1 MPSQNQNTEIRSEE
15 VQEIMSRVPHWL
27 IRWGSAI
34 LFFIFFL
41 FFAVAWFV
49 KYPDII
55 KVDLTI
61 TTQIPPEKLIAKS
74 TGKLQALLV
83 ENNAIIVASTPI
95 AVIENTANFKDVF
108 LLKSILDTI
117 SISKTKFPFHLFQN
131 SQLGDVENSFAA
143 FQREFLANELNN
155 KLKPYQIESNAQ
167 RLESNH
173 LKERLSLLESQKNIT
188 ESELEIQKS
197 DLERYEKLYKKD
209 IIAAQELEK
218 HRLQYLQAQKGF
230 KALLSTISQL
240 KSSLNELKRN
250 SQSTQI
256 NEEKDIINLDRSLT
270 QAFFALKKS
279 LSDWELT
286 YVLKSSISGKVSYLQ
301 LWSENQPVNTG
312 DVVFSVIPSLK
323 STYIAKAKAPAA
335 NAGKLAAKQLVNIR
349 LLNYP
354 DREFGVIK
362 GFVQNIAATP
372 DKDGNLLIDI
382 TLPQGLKT
390 SYEKDIAFQQEMS
403 GTGDIIT
410 KDLRLLE
417 RFLYQFRDM
426 VRR

>member
-1 MPSQNQNTEIRSEE
+1 
-15 VQEIMSRVPHWL
+15 
-27 IRWGSAI
+27 
-34 LFFIFFL
+34 
-41 FFAVAWFV
+41 
-49 KYPDII
+49 
-55 KVDLTI
+55 
-61 TTQIPPEKLIAKS
+61 
-74 TGKLQALLV
+74 
-83 ENNAIIVASTPI
+83 
-95 AVIENTANFKDVF
+95 KDVF

-131 SQLGDVENSFAA
+131 SQLGDIENSFAT
-143 FQREFLANELNN
+143 FQKEFLANELNN

-167 RLESNH
+167 RLEFNH

-218 HRLQYLQAQKGF
+218 HRLQYLQAEKGF

-256 NEEKDIINLDRSLT
+256 NEEKDFINLDRSLT
-270 QAFFALKKS
+270 QVFFALKKS
-279 LSDWELT
+279 LSDWELS

-323 STYIAKAKAPAA
+323 SSYIAKAKAPAA

-354 DREFGVIK
+354 DREFGVIN